1 MTAPGEDDDQL
12 ADPEEHPEQH
22 AALQT
27 GKQGEAHPDSESGND
42 AIDSEEHSEG
52 HGPFGTADEG

>member
-1 MTAPGEDDDQL
+1 MAEEREDGL

-27 GKQGEAHPDSESGND
+27 GKQGEAQPDSESGND
-42 AIDSEEHSEG
+42 ALDSEEHQEDA
-52 HGPFGTADEG
+52 GPFGTG